1 MDPSVRD
8 SLDSVAALRV
18 AGREGTVSLGSVA
31 KVAIGSGPT
40 EINRIDRS
48 RNVTFSV
55 ELNGRPLG
63 AVQKEA
69 MSLPALRLLP
79 ANVHL
84 VEQGEAQRMSEM
96 FTSFG
101 LAMGVGVFCIYAT
114 LVLLF
119 HDFLQPAT
127 ILGALP
133 LALGGALFALWIT
146 HQSFYDAGGHQR
158 ADVDGHR
165 DEEFD
170 SCRGICHRCAPK
182 TWRQPGHIA
191 ASKGPCVAYRTKTC
205 DHAPH
210 TRDPRRPRVA
220 LRVRIPAALRPW
232 FPTEP
237 STGLRT
243 HFPPPACA
251 SMAAMVMPCFS
262 IRPRIFKRSSEDC
275 FRIGVSACVC
285 SFAILAC
292 VFSSVPTTKLW
303 ATH

>member
-146 HQSFYDAGGHQR
+146 HQSFTMPA
-158 ADVDGHR
+158 VI
-165 DEEFD
+165 
-170 SCRGICHRCAPK
+170 SVLMLMGIVTKNSILVVEYA
-182 TWRQPGHIA
+182 I
-191 ASKGPCVAYRTKTC
+191 VA
-205 DHAPH
+205 
-210 TRDPRRPRVA
+210 RRKP
-220 LRVRIPAALRPW
+220 
-232 FPTEP
+232 
-237 STGLRT
+237 
-243 HFPPPACA
+243 
-251 SMAAMVMPCFS
+251 
-262 IRPRIFKRSSEDC
+262 
-275 FRIGVSACVC
+275 GVSPAT
-285 SFAILAC
+285 SRLRRDLA
-292 VFSSVPTTKLW
+292 
-303 ATH
+303 